1 MYTFLHDRVQ
11 QAAYGLIADAHKSP
25 VHLQVGRLLLAQWD
39 RAGAPEQVFDI
50 VHHLNCASELIIDE
64 QNAWPW
70 PASI

>member
-1 MYTFLHDRVQ
+1 MR
-11 QAAYGLIADAHKSP
+11 KSP